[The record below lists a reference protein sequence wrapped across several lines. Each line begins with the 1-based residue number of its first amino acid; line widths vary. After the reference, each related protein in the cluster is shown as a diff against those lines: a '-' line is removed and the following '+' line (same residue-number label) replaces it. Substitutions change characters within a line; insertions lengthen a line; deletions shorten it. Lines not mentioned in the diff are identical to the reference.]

1 MVYDYLFESEFI
13 IVLVNVY
20 LKLELF
26 RYVIVLVL
34 YFRLV
39 V

>member
-39 V
+39 I

>member
-13 IVLVNVY
+13 IVLVKVY

-39 V
+39 I